1 MTLLTTAAILVSQ
14 QATSVTMTLPK
25 KQAPAERIVTGS
37 LSSASMQCTSW
48 SLFTVRAT
56 VDLNAPTYKQY
67 DFTFEHSNVYLH

>member
-14 QATSVTMTLPK
+14 PATSVTMTLPESK
-25 KQAPAERIVTGS
+25 LQLNVLLPACSR
-37 LSSASMQCTSW
+37 QPRW